1 MSRVRFSGQL
11 GAVLTPLAILGL
23 NASVAAAA
31 PTSGKVQAS
40 KAEDAATAQII
51 ADSSGSA
58 TPAHVVATAAS
69 GSQGFPASVPVTK
82 IKGEGKTA
90 IFRPSSLTVSEDT
103 TGANCEEPMP
113 PSSFVIKNTGTATAY
128 VTVEGSLVSSI
139 PKGQTAPVCVA
150 GGTAGL
156 QVTLNLSNKK
166 NTKTYS
172 GELTVTTSD

>member
-11 GAVLTPLAILGL
+11 AAVLTPLAVLGL

-31 PTSGKVQAS
+31 PTSGKVQVS
-40 KAEDAATAQII
+40 KAEDAGTAQII

-58 TPAHVVATAAS
+58 VPARVVARAAS
-69 GSQGFPASVPVTK
+69 GSLGFPASVPVTK

-90 IFRPSSLTVSEDT
+90 IFKPSSLTVSEDT
-103 TGANCEEPMP
+103 TGNCEESIP

-128 VTVEGSLVSSI
+128 VTVEGSPVSSI